1 MITVLLADD
10 DVLVRQGLRVLVESA
25 GDLRVVAEAADGDQ
39 AVELAA
45 STRPDV
51 VVMDV
56 RMPGRD
62 GIDATRE
69 ISSWDEPRPSVL
81 VLTTFDLDEIVHDA
95 LEAGADGF
103 LLKRST
109 PDELIAGIR
118 TVAAGDALISATL
131 TRRLLGY
138 VAAKKS
144 GAAGASLVVP
154 LTDREAEVLRYLT
167 EGLVERR
174 DRGEARDRAR
184 DREDAREAHLHED
197 RERATAPRPWSGR
210 TRRGSSERR
219 DRYADGDRGPCTPA
233 TVLRGRIGAHRHLG
247 LEDALALLVGE
258 ASVDHLVGRLRKALR
273 HRRVLARRLRQV
285 PAVQQ
290 LIGERDPERRPGLVD
305 DAGLAE
311 RAERVGLRELE
322 VGDRVLAEEIGRV
335 A

>member
-25 GDLRVVAEAADGDQ
+25 GDLSVVAEAADGAQ
-39 AVELAA
+39 AIELAA

-69 ISSWDEPRPSVL
+69 ISSWDEPRPRVL

-144 GAAGASLVVP
+144 GAAGAQLVVP

-167 EGLVERR
+167 EGMSNAEIAEKLVIGHETVKTHVKRICMKT
-174 DRGEARDRAR
+174 GARDRTQAVVW
-184 DREDAREAHLHED
+184 AFQ
-197 RERATAPRPWSGR
+197 TGF
-210 TRRGSSERR
+210 
-219 DRYADGDRGPCTPA
+219 
-233 TVLRGRIGAHRHLG
+233 
-247 LEDALALLVGE
+247 VGTT
-258 ASVDHLVGRLRKALR
+258 
-273 HRRVLARRLRQV
+273 
-285 PAVQQ
+285 
-290 LIGERDPERRPGLVD
+290 
-305 DAGLAE
+305 
-311 RAERVGLRELE
+311 
-322 VGDRVLAEEIGRV
+322 
-335 A
+335 